1 MSSRIEIDLSG
12 NHWKMQGIR
21 PGQGVKEGFHELAS
35 EYQGTF
41 FNWNQGCVPGD
52 VYTDLQRA
60 GEIDD
65 PYFGRN
71 FGRAK
76 WVQEQEWWYVTKF
89 DTPKSMEGKR
99 ISVNFDGVD
108 YACEVWCNGTYLGR
122 HEGMFSHFEFDITR
136 IARFEEWYEGCNILM
151 VKLDPA
157 PRNHRNVMGR
167 KFCMGGDYMPDVITM
182 GIWQPIRI
190 VATGKQRVEKTR
202 IESKIDGDDATVNV
216 GVDISSTHDTRTNY
230 TLKAS
235 IKGENFESSV
245 ITHEVFGQVTH
256 GNNTTQLSIPVK
268 DAQLWWPWDMG
279 DQNLYQLTLEVFV
292 DGECV
297 DTLTEVFG
305 IREITMERNPGFT
318 EEEVEKDWTFMINGK
333 RHFLRSNC
341 WSGPPS
347 MLYGRNRNEKYEVRL
362 NMVKEANVNNL
373 RIFGWHPPEVP
384 YFYELCNRLGIT
396 VWTNFCFATQAYKAT
411 PEVFHP
417 AVDECVQIVEQRRNH
432 PCAVMFMGGEEV
444 FFSNAHVESDNKF
457 IMQTIGEA
465 VRKVTNIPYE
475 DASPLSGPFGQEM
488 GYKPKESTHANEHYY
503 GAGHMLMEEYYP
515 SLDYCVVP
523 ELTAA
528 SAPSVKSL
536 KKFIPENELWPMGPS
551 WGYHWADIDILKVLN
566 VEVFGSLRC
575 DSLEDFVEGTQTAHG
590 IIAQFA
596 LEHFRRRKPRVSC
609 VSLCHFMTHMP
620 DIKWGIIDYYGEKKL
635 AFDYVK
641 RAYQPLLISL
651 EYTKRRWNSGQ
662 DFEGGL
668 WIVNDK
674 HESIEGVTLSWAIT
688 SPKGEV
694 IQAEST
700 TVDIAADSST
710 EVQRVVCAVEGEK
723 DETFRVDMKLTNKDG
738 EVLSENFHTLLI
750 GDQEEAKEYCR
761 NMHAKV
767 SASANSYGKSYYR
780 YFPDMW
786 DFE

>member
-1 MSSRIEIDLSG
+1 
-12 NHWKMQGIR
+12 MQGIR

-76 WVQEQEWWYVTKF
+76 WVQEKEWWYVTKF
-89 DTPKSMEGKR
+89 DTPKELEGKR
-99 ISVNFDGVD
+99 ISVCFEGVD
-108 YACEVWCNGTYLGR
+108 YSCEVWCNGIYLGR
-122 HEGMFSHFEFDITR
+122 HEGMFSNFEFDISR

-151 VKLDPA
+151 VKMDPA

-182 GIWQPIRI
+182 GIWQPIKIR
-190 VATGKQRVEKTR
+190 ATGEQRVEKVR
-202 IESKIDGDDATVNV
+202 IESKLNGDDATVSID
-216 GVDISSTHDTRTNY
+216 VDISSKNPKHTKLV
-230 TLKAS
+230 LKAS
-235 IKGENFESSV
+235 LQGENFESET
-245 ITHEVFGQVTH
+245 ITHEVSAQVAH
-256 GNNTTQLSIPVK
+256 GTSTLPLEISVK
-268 DAQLWWPWDMG
+268 DAKLWWPWDMG
-279 DQNLYQLTLEVFV
+279 DQNLYELKLEVEV
-292 DGECV
+292 DGV
-297 DTLTEVFG
+297 GQDSYSEVFG
-305 IREITMERNPGFT
+305 IREITMSRNPGFT
-318 EEEVEKDWTFMINGK
+318 EDEVENDWTFEINGK
-333 RHFLRSNC
+333 RHFLRSTC

-347 MLYGRNRNEKYEVRL
+347 MLYGRNRNEKYDERL
-362 NMVKEANVNNL
+362 EMVKEANINNL

-411 PEVFHP
+411 PEAFPP

-432 PCAVMFMGGEEV
+432 PCAIMFMGGEEV
-444 FFSNAHVESDNKF
+444 FFSNAHVESDNKY
-457 IMQTIGEA
+457 IMQTIGKA
-465 VRKVTNIPYE
+465 VREVTNIPYA

-503 GAGHMLMEEYYP
+503 GAGHSLMEEYYTE
-515 SLDYCVVP
+515 LDYCVVP

-528 SAPSVKSL
+528 SAPSVESL
-536 KKFIPENELWPMGPS
+536 KKFIPEDELWPMGPS

-566 VEVFGSLRC
+566 VEVFGELRC
-575 DSLEDFVEGTQTAHG
+575 DSLEDFVEATQTAHG

-596 LEHFRRRKPRVSC
+596 LEHFRRRKPRVSA

-641 RAYQPLLISL
+641 RAYQPLLVSL
-651 EYTKRRWNSGQ
+651 EYTKRRWNAGKEF
-662 DFEGGL
+662 DAGL
-668 WIVNDK
+668 WIVNDFQRAIAGLK
-674 HESIEGVTLSWAIT
+674 LSWT
-688 SPKGEV
+688 VTNSKGELCQEQSMDV
-694 IQAEST
+694 E
-700 TVDIAADSST
+700 VEADSSK
-710 EVQRVVCAVEGEK
+710 EFHRVNWLVEGADK
-723 DETFRVDMKLTNKDG
+723 ETFVVAMKLTDSQGK
-738 EVLSENFHTLLI
+738 VLSENFHTLLV
-750 GDQEEAKEYCR
+750 GDQAEAKQYCFD
-761 NMHAKV
+761 MHKKV
-767 SASANSYGKSYYR
+767 TASANSYGKSYYR